1 MANGHKV
8 NPATKSACRVCN
20 HPERAQIELAIANA
34 RPGTRHSVMAV
45 ATKWGIAKSSVYRH
59 RDHHMSQQDIMRLR
73 MGMPDAVDEAIE
85 EVVRRE
91 GEGAILS
98 LRDLK
103 LRFLTRADLLEQN
116 KDFEGS
122 RKELAEAAKVSRD
135 LVLYAGL
142 VPGRKTVTNNN
153 LVLGDVSVLF
163 DVVDAALRA
172 FPEARRAVAA
182 AWAKQANPP
191 ALEHAA

>member
-59 RDHHMSQQDIMRLR
+59 RDLHMSQQDIMRLR